1 MRIMKRTLTREEE
14 GTMDSVIKVLV
25 VDDHKLFA
33 LGVLALLSSE
43 PDIVVTDVA
52 SNAEECLRMA
62 EIVSPHTVLLD
73 INLPDS
79 CGVDMI
85 SKIKQIDPDIGIVML
100 TGLSPLGH
108 IDASLAQ
115 GASGFLLKDCTK
127 EEMITAIRKA
137 AKGEGYF
144 SQSMAPYLKEELV
157 RTPQQDPHDDKVASL
172 TLRELEVFNLVVTG
186 LRSKEIAEKLE
197 ITKRTVDFHIG
208 NILLKLEA
216 KSRLEIVLN
225 YKKD

>member
-1 MRIMKRTLTREEE
+1 
-14 GTMDSVIKVLV
+14 MDSVIKVLV

-33 LGVLALLSSE
+33 QGVVSLLTSE

-52 SNAEECLRMA
+52 SSAEEGLRLVRSA
-62 EIVSPHTVLLD
+62 LPHTVLLD

-79 CGVDMI
+79 CGVDI
-85 SKIKQIDPDIGIVML
+85 IAKIKQIDPDIGIVML

-157 RTPQQDPHDDKVASL
+157 RTPQQDSHDDKMASL
-172 TLRELEVFNLVVTG
+172 TLREVEIFNLVVTG
-186 LRSKEIAEKLE
+186 LRSKEIAENLR

-216 KSRLEIVLN
+216 KSRMEIVLN

>member
-43 PDIVVTDVA
+43 PDIVVTDVV

-127 EEMITAIRKA
+127 EEMVTAIRKA
-137 AKGEGYF
+137 AREESYF

-157 RTPQQDPHDDKVASL
+157 GTPQQDPHDDKMALL
-172 TLRELEVFNLVVTG
+172 TSREVEILKLVVTG
-186 LRSKEIAEKLE
+186 LRSKEIAENLR
-197 ITKRTVDFHIG
+197 ITKRTVDYHIG
-208 NILLKLEA
+208 NILLKLEV
-216 KSRLEIVLN
+216 KSRMEIVLK
-225 YKKD
+225 YKMD

>member
-1 MRIMKRTLTREEE
+1 
-14 GTMDSVIKVLV
+14 MDTVIKVLV

-43 PDIVVTDVA
+43 PDIVVTDVV

-127 EEMITAIRKA
+127 EEMVTAIRKA
-137 AKGEGYF
+137 ARGESYF

-157 RTPQQDPHDDKVASL
+157 GTPQQDPHDDKMALL
-172 TLRELEVFNLVVTG
+172 TSREVEILKLVVTG
-186 LRSKEIAEKLE
+186 LRSKEIAENLR
-197 ITKRTVDFHIG
+197 ITKRTVDYHIG
-208 NILLKLEA
+208 NILLKLEV
-216 KSRLEIVLN
+216 KSRMEIVLK
-225 YKKD
+225 YKMD

>member
-1 MRIMKRTLTREEE
+1 
-14 GTMDSVIKVLV
+14 MDSVIKVLV

-43 PDIVVTDVA
+43 PDIVVTDVV

-127 EEMITAIRKA
+127 EEMVTAIRKA
-137 AKGEGYF
+137 ARGRVIF
-144 SQSMAPYLKEELV
+144 P
-157 RTPQQDPHDDKVASL
+157 KVWHL
-172 TLRELEVFNLVVTG
+172 
-186 LRSKEIAEKLE
+186 I
-197 ITKRTVDFHIG
+197 
-208 NILLKLEA
+208 
-216 KSRLEIVLN
+216 
-225 YKKD
+225 

>member
-1 MRIMKRTLTREEE
+1 
-14 GTMDSVIKVLV
+14 MDSIIKVLV

-33 LGVLALLSSE
+33 LGVVALLSSE

-52 SNAEECLRMA
+52 SNAEEGLGLVRD
-62 EIVSPHTVLLD
+62 VLPHTVLLD

-85 SKIKQIDPDIGIVML
+85 SKIKQIDPGIGIVML

-127 EEMITAIRKA
+127 EEMVTAIRKA
-137 AKGEGYF
+137 ARGESYF
-144 SQSMAPYLKEELV
+144 SQTLAPYLKEELV
-157 RTPQQDPHDDKVASL
+157 RTPQQDCHDDKMASL
-172 TLRELEVFNLVVTG
+172 TSRELKIFKLVVTG
-186 LRSKEIAEKLE
+186 LRSKEIAENLG

-208 NILLKLEA
+208 NILLKLEV
-216 KSRLEIVLN
+216 KSRMEIVLK
-225 YKKD
+225 YKID

>member
-43 PDIVVTDVA
+43 PDIVVTDVV

-127 EEMITAIRKA
+127 EEMVTAIRKA
-137 AKGEGYF
+137 ARGESYF

-157 RTPQQDPHDDKVASL
+157 GTPQQDPHDDKMALL
-172 TLRELEVFNLVVTG
+172 TSREVEILKLVVTG
-186 LRSKEIAEKLE
+186 LRSKEIAENLR
-197 ITKRTVDFHIG
+197 ITKRTVDYHIG
-208 NILLKLEA
+208 NILLKLEV
-216 KSRLEIVLN
+216 KSRMEIVLK
-225 YKKD
+225 YKMD

>member
-1 MRIMKRTLTREEE
+1 
-14 GTMDSVIKVLV
+14 MDSVIKVLV

>member
-1 MRIMKRTLTREEE
+1 
-14 GTMDSVIKVLV
+14 MDSVIKVLV

-33 LGVLALLSSE
+33 QGVVSLLSSE

-52 SNAEECLRMA
+52 SSAEEGLRLVRSA
-62 EIVSPHTVLLD
+62 LPHTVLLD

-79 CGVDMI
+79 CGVDI
-85 SKIKQIDPDIGIVML
+85 IAKIKQIDPDIGIVML

-157 RTPQQDPHDDKVASL
+157 RTPQQDSHDDKMASL
-172 TLRELEVFNLVVTG
+172 TLREVEIFNLVVTG
-186 LRSKEIAEKLE
+186 LRSKEIAENLR

-216 KSRLEIVLN
+216 KSRMEIVLN

>member
-1 MRIMKRTLTREEE
+1 
-14 GTMDSVIKVLV
+14 MDSVIKVLV

-33 LGVLALLSSE
+33 QGVVSLLSSE
-43 PDIVVTDVA
+43 PDIVVSDVA
-52 SNAEECLRMA
+52 SSAEECLRMA

-85 SKIKQIDPDIGIVML
+85 SKIKQIDPGIGIVML

-127 EEMITAIRKA
+127 EEMVTAIRKA
-137 AKGEGYF
+137 ARGESYF

-157 RTPQQDPHDDKVASL
+157 GTPQQDSHDDKVASL
-172 TLRELEVFNLVVTG
+172 TLRELEVFKLVVTG
-186 LRSKEIAEKLE
+186 LRSKEIAEKLG
-197 ITKRTVDFHIG
+197 ITKRTVDYHIG
-208 NILLKLEA
+208 NMLLKLEA
-216 KSRLEIVLN
+216 KSRLEIVLK
-225 YKKD
+225 YKKDSYRSAEKDKG